1 VVAFEL
7 AGLDRLDHV
16 EDPEVDSLHTA
27 RQDPGGVVVLI
38 LVDADPPGVV
48 LCRRLERAEPTT
60 ARDLEQDLGA
70 LAAREFRER
79 PS

>member
-1 VVAFEL
+1 
-7 AGLDRLDHV
+7 
-16 EDPEVDSLHTA
+16 
-27 RQDPGGVVVLI
+27 
-38 LVDADPPGVV
+38 VV